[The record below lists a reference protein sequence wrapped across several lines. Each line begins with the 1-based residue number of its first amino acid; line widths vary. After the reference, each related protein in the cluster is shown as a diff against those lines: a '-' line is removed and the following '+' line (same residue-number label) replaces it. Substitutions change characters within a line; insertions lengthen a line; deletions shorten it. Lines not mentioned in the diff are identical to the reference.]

1 MTILTKPF
9 GDAKKPEKTVL
20 PLVGDPAGVGAVPSA
35 PSVSFAYLPSYIIQ
49 FRAPIFTTLDNELV
63 RANRNRSISVRVL
76 NSSEN

>member
-35 PSVSFAYLPSYIIQ
+35 PS
-49 FRAPIFTTLDNELV
+49 
-63 RANRNRSISVRVL
+63 
-76 NSSEN
+76 